1 MSNTSV
7 NSPPEATPAPAT
19 DALAAIRRFNR
30 FELKYIADR
39 KLVEA
44 FRQELPEKLE
54 RDPHGVDGF
63 YPIWS
68 TYYDS
73 PDLRFYWEKI
83 DGEKFRRKLRIRH
96 YGTPGDLAGDTPVFV
111 EIKQRVNRVTQKR
124 RVRLPYEEALQLC
137 AGNPP
142 ETADPQDAAVIDEI
156 ETMVRQ
162 NMLRPTTVVG
172 YVREAFFGRDEDSG
186 LRVTI
191 DSRIRGRDRD
201 LDLRWDGEGENRYII
216 PPHLS
221 VVEMKVNE
229 RVPYWL
235 TELIARHNISLIRV
249 SKYCQSIERFGLAPR
264 SRRMFDEPFED
275 EIRESAVQRQLEE
288 QQVHA

>member
-1 MSNTSV
+1 MATNV
-7 NSPPEATPAPAT
+7 VVPQPEGGQPAAP
-19 DALAAIRRFNR
+19 DLLAAIRRFNR
-30 FELKYIADR
+30 FELKYVADR
-39 KLVEA
+39 RLVEA
-44 FRQELPEKLE
+44 FRQELPGKLA

-73 PDLRFYWEKI
+73 PDLRFYWEKF

-96 YGTPGDLAGDTPVFV
+96 YGTPGELTGDTPVFA

-124 RVRLPYEEALQLC
+124 RVHLPYEAALRLC
-137 AGNPP
+137 AGIPP
-142 ETADPQDAAVIDEI
+142 ESADPPDSAVIEEI
-156 ETMVRQ
+156 EAMVRQ

-201 LDLRWDGEGENRYII
+201 LDLRWPGENRYVI

-249 SKYCQSIERFGLAPR
+249 SKYCQSVERFGLAPR
-264 SRRMFDEPFED
+264 SRRIFDEPFED
-275 EIRESAVQRQLEE
+275 EIAEHTRQQQE
-288 QQVHA
+288 QLVHG

>member
-1 MSNTSV
+1 MSHTSV
-7 NSPPEATPAPAT
+7 QPPPEITPAPAA
-19 DALAAIRRFNR
+19 DLLAAIRRFNR

-39 KLVEA
+39 RLVEA
-44 FRQELPEKLE
+44 FRQELPARLE

-96 YGTPGDLAGDTPVFV
+96 YGDPGELAADTPVFA

-124 RVRLPYEEALQLC
+124 RVRLPYAEALQLC

-142 ETADPQDAAVIDEI
+142 EASDPQDAAVIDEI
-156 ETMVRQ
+156 ETLVRQ
-162 NMLRPTTVVG
+162 NRLRPTTVVG

-201 LDLRWDGEGENRYII
+201 LDLRWQGENRYII

-249 SKYCQSIERFGLAPR
+249 SKYCQSVERFGLAPR
-264 SRRMFDEPFED
+264 SSRIFDDPFED
-275 EIRESAVQRQLEE
+275 EIRKSTTQPQEQR
-288 QQVHA
+288 VYA

>member
-1 MSNTSV
+1 MSANIV
-7 NSPPEATPAPAT
+7 VPQPEGGQPAAP
-19 DALAAIRRFNR
+19 DLLAAIRRFNR
-30 FELKYIADR
+30 FELKYVADR
-39 KLVEA
+39 RLVEA
-44 FRQELPEKLE
+44 FRQELPGKLA

-73 PDLRFYWEKI
+73 PDLRFYWEKF

-96 YGTPGDLAGDTPVFV
+96 YGTPGELTGDTPVFA

-124 RVRLPYEEALQLC
+124 RVRLPYEATLRLC
-137 AGNPP
+137 AGDPP
-142 ETADPQDAAVIDEI
+142 ESADPQDSAVIEEI

-201 LDLRWDGEGENRYII
+201 LDLRWPGENRYVI

-249 SKYCQSIERFGLAPR
+249 SKYCQSVERFGLAPR
-264 SRRMFDEPFED
+264 SRRIFDEPFED
-275 EIRESAVQRQLEE
+275 EIAEHTRQQQE
-288 QQVHA
+288 QLVHG

>member
-1 MSNTSV
+1 MASNIV
-7 NSPPEATPAPAT
+7 LPQAEGAQPPAPDVLTAV
-19 DALAAIRRFNR
+19 RRFNR
-30 FELKYIADR
+30 FELKYVADR
-39 KLVEA
+39 RLVEA
-44 FRQELPEKLE
+44 FRQELPGKLE

-73 PDLRFYWEKI
+73 PDLRFYCEKI

-96 YGTPGDLAGDTPVFV
+96 YGTPEELTGDTPVFV
-111 EIKQRVNRVTQKR
+111 EVKQRVNRVTQKR
-124 RVRLPYEEALQLC
+124 RVRLPYEAALALC
-137 AGNPP
+137 AGHPP
-142 ETADPQDAAVIDEI
+142 QAADPQDSAVLEEI

-201 LDLRWDGEGENRYII
+201 LDLRWQGENRYII

-249 SKYCQSIERFGLAPR
+249 SKYCQSVERFGLAPR
-264 SRRMFDEPFED
+264 SRRIFDEPFAD
-275 EIRESAVQRQLEE
+275 EFTESTMQVQE
-288 QQVHA
+288 QEQPIHA

>member
-1 MSNTSV
+1 MSSDIII
-7 NSPPEATPAPAT
+7 PAKGGQPAAP
-19 DALAAIRRFNR
+19 DVLAAIRRFNR
-30 FELKYIADR
+30 FELKYVADR
-39 KLVEA
+39 RLVEA
-44 FRQELPEKLE
+44 FRQELPARLE

-96 YGTPGDLAGDTPVFV
+96 YGTPEALTGDTPVFA

-124 RVRLPYEEALQLC
+124 RVRLPYADALQLC
-137 AGNPP
+137 AGHPP
-142 ETADPQDAAVIDEI
+142 EAVDPRDSAVMEEI

-201 LDLRWDGEGENRYII
+201 LDLRWPGDGENRYII

-235 TELIARHNISLIRV
+235 TELIARHNINLIRV
-249 SKYCQSIERFGLAPR
+249 SKYCQSVERFGLAPR
-264 SRRMFDEPFED
+264 SRRTFDEPFED
-275 EIRESAVQRQLEE
+275 DGTESTMQMQE
-288 QQVHA
+288 QFVHA

>member
-1 MSNTSV
+1 MVTVASGEIDRS
-7 NSPPEATPAPAT
+7 AAT
-19 DALAAIRRFNR
+19 DLLAAIRRFNR
-30 FELKYIADR
+30 FELKYVADR
-39 KLVEA
+39 QLVEA
-44 FRQELPEKLE
+44 FRQELPARLE

-96 YGTPGDLAGDTPVFV
+96 YGTPDGLTGDTLVFA

-124 RVRLPYEEALQLC
+124 RVRLPYEGALQLC
-137 AGNPP
+137 AGDPS
-142 ETADPQDAAVIDEI
+142 EVRDPQDTAVMEEI
-156 ETMVRQ
+156 EMMVRQ
-162 NMLRPTTVVG
+162 CMLRPTTVVG

-201 LDLRWDGEGENRYII
+201 LDLRWQGEGENRYII

-235 TELIARHNISLIRV
+235 TELVARHNISLVRV

-264 SRRMFDEPFED
+264 SRRIFDEPFD
-275 EIRESAVQRQLEE
+275 ELSDSPTQEQEQRL
-288 QQVHA
+288 HA

>member
-7 NSPPEATPAPAT
+7 NAPPEAPPAPAT
-19 DALAAIRRFNR
+19 DALSAIRRFNR

-44 FRQELPEKLE
+44 FRQELPDKLE

-96 YGTPGDLAGDTPVFV
+96 YGTPAELTGDTPVFV

-124 RVRLPYEEALQLC
+124 RVRLPYEDALQLC
-137 AGNPP
+137 AGIPP
-142 ETADPQDAAVIDEI
+142 EYAEPQDAAVIEEI
-156 ETMVRQ
+156 EMLVRQ
-162 NMLRPTTVVG
+162 NMLRPTTVAG
-172 YVREAFFGRDEDSG
+172 YVREAFFGRNEDSG

-201 LDLRWDGEGENRYII
+201 LDLRWQGEGENRYII

-264 SRRMFDEPFED
+264 SRRIFDEAFED
-275 EIRESAVQRQLEE
+275 EIRESTMQKQQEE
-288 QQVHA
+288 LKVHA

>member
-1 MSNTSV
+1 MTATSIRV
-7 NSPPEATPAPAT
+7 DQGSKT

-30 FELKYIADR
+30 FELKYVADR
-39 KLVEA
+39 RLVDA
-44 FRQELPEKLE
+44 FRHELPDKLA

-96 YGTPGDLAGDTPVFV
+96 YGTPEELTGDTPVFV

-124 RVRLPYEEALQLC
+124 RVRLPYEDALQLC
-137 AGNPP
+137 AGHPP
-142 ETADPQDAAVIDEI
+142 AVFDPQDAGVMDEI
-156 ETMVRQ
+156 EMMVRQ

-201 LDLRWDGEGENRYII
+201 LDLRWPGEGQNRYII

-264 SRRMFDEPFED
+264 SRRIFDEPFIE
-275 EIRESAVQRQLEE
+275 ETEEVTVPVEE
-288 QQVHA
+288 QLIHV

>member
-1 MSNTSV
+1 MSSDSITL
-7 NSPPEATPAPAT
+7 PPEVGRSSSPE
-19 DALAAIRRFNR
+19 ALAAIRRFNR
-30 FELKYIADR
+30 FELKYVADR
-39 KLVEA
+39 RLVEA
-44 FRQELPEKLE
+44 FRQELPARLE

-96 YGTPGDLAGDTPVFV
+96 YGTPDELTGDTPVFA

-137 AGNPP
+137 AGNSP
-142 ETADPQDAAVIDEI
+142 EAADPQDAAVMDEI
-156 ETMVRQ
+156 ETMVQQ

-201 LDLRWDGEGENRYII
+201 LDLRFSGEGENRYII

-264 SRRMFDEPFED
+264 SRRIFDEPFAD
-275 EIRESAVQRQLEE
+275 EMEESTVQVQE
-288 QQVHA
+288 QRDHA

>member
-1 MSNTSV
+1 MSADIAISQ
-7 NSPPEATPAPAT
+7 PQGGQPPAP
-19 DALAAIRRFNR
+19 DLLAAIRRFNR
-30 FELKYIADR
+30 FELKYVADR
-39 KLVEA
+39 RLVEA
-44 FRQELPEKLE
+44 FRQELPARLE

-96 YGTPGDLAGDTPVFV
+96 YGTPDELTGDTPVFA

-124 RVRLPYEEALQLC
+124 RVRLPYEDALALC

-142 ETADPQDAAVIDEI
+142 EAFDPRDAAVLEEI

-201 LDLRWDGEGENRYII
+201 LDLRWQGEGGNRYII

-235 TELIARHNISLIRV
+235 TELVARHNISLVRV

-264 SRRMFDEPFED
+264 SRRIFDEPFGED
-275 EIRESAVQRQLEE
+275 TEESGVQVQE
-288 QQVHA
+288 QRGHA

>member
-1 MSNTSV
+1 MSDISV
-7 NSPPEATPAPAT
+7 IPPPEAAT
-19 DALAAIRRFNR
+19 DTAPDLLAAIRRFNR
-30 FELKYIADR
+30 FELKYVADR
-39 KLVEA
+39 RLVEA
-44 FRQELPEKLE
+44 FRQELPGRLE
-54 RDPHGVDGF
+54 RDPYGVDGF

-96 YGTPGDLAGDTPVFV
+96 YGMPDELTAETPVFV

-124 RVRLPYEEALQLC
+124 RVRLPYEDALRLC
-137 AGNPP
+137 AGNAP
-142 ETADPQDAAVIDEI
+142 ETADPQDAAVIEEI
-156 ETMVRQ
+156 EMLVRQ

-201 LDLRWDGEGENRYII
+201 LDLRWQGENRYIV

-221 VVEMKVNE
+221 IVEMKVNE

-264 SRRMFDEPFED
+264 SRRIFDEPFED
-275 EIRESAVQRQLEE
+275 EIRESAMQAHFQEQR
-288 QQVHA
+288 VHV

>member
-1 MSNTSV
+1 MATNV
-7 NSPPEATPAPAT
+7 VVPQPEGGQPAAP
-19 DALAAIRRFNR
+19 DLLAAIRRFNR
-30 FELKYIADR
+30 FELKYVADR
-39 KLVEA
+39 RLVEA
-44 FRQELPEKLE
+44 FRQELPGKLA

-96 YGTPGDLAGDTPVFV
+96 YGTPGELTGDTPVFA

-124 RVRLPYEEALQLC
+124 RVRLPYEAALRLC

-142 ETADPQDAAVIDEI
+142 ESADPQDSAVIEEI

-201 LDLRWDGEGENRYII
+201 LDLRWPGENRYVI

-249 SKYCQSIERFGLAPR
+249 SKYCQSVERFGLAPR
-264 SRRMFDEPFED
+264 SRRIFDEPFED
-275 EIRESAVQRQLEE
+275 EIAEHTRQQQE
-288 QQVHA
+288 QLVHG

>member
-1 MSNTSV
+1 MVTT
-7 NSPPEATPAPAT
+7 TPADAGQRAVT

-30 FELKYIADR
+30 FELKYVADR
-39 KLVEA
+39 RLVEA
-44 FRQELPEKLE
+44 FRQELPGKLD

-96 YGTPGDLAGDTPVFV
+96 YGTPEELTGETPVFV

-124 RVRLPYEEALQLC
+124 RVRLPYEDALQLC
-137 AGNPP
+137 AGHPP
-142 ETADPQDAAVIDEI
+142 ASVDPQDAAVLEEI

-162 NMLRPTTVVG
+162 NMLRPITVVG

-201 LDLRWDGEGENRYII
+201 LDLRWHGENRYII

-249 SKYCQSIERFGLAPR
+249 SKYCQSVERFGLAPR
-264 SRRMFDEPFED
+264 SRRIFDEPFAE
-275 EIRESAVQRQLEE
+275 ELEESALPVQNQEQL
-288 QQVHA
+288 VHV

>member
-1 MSNTSV
+1 MVTGASGQVSG
-7 NSPPEATPAPAT
+7 T

-30 FELKYIADR
+30 FELKYVADR
-39 KLVEA
+39 RLVEA
-44 FRQELPEKLE
+44 FRQELPARLE

-68 TYYDS
+68 TYYDT

-96 YGTPGDLAGDTPVFV
+96 YGTPDELTGDTPVFA

-124 RVRLPYEEALQLC
+124 RVRLPYAEALALC

-142 ETADPQDAAVIDEI
+142 EAVDPQDAAVLEEI

-201 LDLRWDGEGENRYII
+201 LDLRWLGEGENRYII

-235 TELIARHNISLIRV
+235 TELVARHNISLIRV

-264 SRRMFDEPFED
+264 SRRIFDEPFE
-275 EIRESAVQRQLEE
+275 EENEESRVQVQEQLI
-288 QQVHA
+288 HA